1 MRDSRGR
8 QVLLV
13 EAQARTLALPLT
25 SVRETMRPLPTQPF
39 PSAPASVL
47 GAAVIRGELVPVLSL
62 SRLLS
67 ERDESCGRFVLVDL
81 GSRRA
86 ALAVARVRGV
96 VALPENTSSAL
107 PPLISAC
114 SELGLSQV
122 SALDREFYL
131 VLDASRVVPAST
143 WEALSSLAREA

>member
-13 EAQARTLALPLT
+13 EAQARTLALPLE

-67 ERDESCGRFVLVDL
+67 ERDEAVHRFVLLDL

-86 ALAVARVRGV
+86 AIAVAAVRGV
-96 VALPENTSSAL
+96 VLLPEASSREL
-107 PPLISAC
+107 PPLLSSC
-114 SELGLSQV
+114 SERGLSQV
-122 SALDREFYL
+122 SALDREFCL

-143 WEALSSLAREA
+143 WEALPELAREA